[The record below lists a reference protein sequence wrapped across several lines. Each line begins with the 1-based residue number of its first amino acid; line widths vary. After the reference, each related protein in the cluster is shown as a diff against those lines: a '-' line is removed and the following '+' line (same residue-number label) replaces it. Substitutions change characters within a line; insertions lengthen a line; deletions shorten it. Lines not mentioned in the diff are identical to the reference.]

1 MQKCNDYHT
10 LSDHVST
17 QSCPKQPSTSGQAF
31 DENSLSAVD
40 NASGASSIEHSLDY
54 SYDLATSTADESEVG
69 IVSRVVK
76 RRDTIKRKKQ
86 KKPRRAEIS
95 DVDSQMEEDTTHTGT
110 WLLRPV

>member
-1 MQKCNDYHT
+1 M
-10 LSDHVST
+10 
-17 QSCPKQPSTSGQAF
+17 
-31 DENSLSAVD
+31 SAVD

-95 DVDSQMEEDTTHTGT
+95 DVDSQMEEDTTHRGT
-110 WLLRPV
+110 